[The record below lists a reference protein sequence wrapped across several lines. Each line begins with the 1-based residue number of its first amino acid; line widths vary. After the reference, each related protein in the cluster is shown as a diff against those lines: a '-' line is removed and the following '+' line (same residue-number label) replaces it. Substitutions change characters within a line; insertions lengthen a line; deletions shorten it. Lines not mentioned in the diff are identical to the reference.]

1 MGAEVGTA
9 VIDILERA
17 AEQHIRQSA
26 PECYEQFLWQING
39 ADTVRRYDGSDLY
52 WRRVQ
57 ATLEFFFTAEQ
68 RAQICRRLM
77 QRADLDGRPV
87 SCSFRAFAMTENR
100 IAELVAGMRLA
111 VVAAGPWRRA
121 AARRAWRSLQRGR
134 YWEE

>member
-17 AEQHIRQSA
+17 GEQHLRRDA

-39 ADTVRRYDGSDLY
+39 AGTVRHYDGSDLY

-57 ATLEFFFTAEQ
+57 AALEFFFTAEQ
-68 RAQICRRLM
+68 RAEICRCLVH
-77 QRADLDGRPV
+77 RADLDGRPV
-87 SCSFRAFAMTENR
+87 PRSFQAFAMTENR
-100 IAELVAGMRLA
+100 IAELVAGVRLA

-121 AARRAWRSLQRGR
+121 AARRAWRSLHRGR